1 MEDIPE
7 EIIEAA
13 RKISLYMKQN
23 GHYYWQ
29 LGDICCRKFAL
40 NPPYKTIQDVINSD
54 CIGKEIQIRKPKLG
68 GTFQ

>member
-1 MEDIPE
+1 MNDIPT
-7 EIIEAA
+7 EIIDAA
-13 RKISLYMKQN
+13 NLISLYMKKN

-40 NPPYKTIQDVINSD
+40 NPPYKTIQDVINSN
-54 CIGKEIQIRKPKLG
+54 CIGKEIEIRKPKLG